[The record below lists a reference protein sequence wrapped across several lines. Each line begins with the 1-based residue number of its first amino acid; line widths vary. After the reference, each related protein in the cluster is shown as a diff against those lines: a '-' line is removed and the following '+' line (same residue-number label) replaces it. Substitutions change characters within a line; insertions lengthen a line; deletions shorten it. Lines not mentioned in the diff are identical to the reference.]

1 MPGARRCDEHENQLS
16 REQGPGNSSDKA
28 EASPARESQP
38 AGKQDNGK
46 EFKIHHYFDYV
57 AGTSTGG
64 QVSVSVISHTP
75 QADTSGSLS
84 AIMLS
89 RLQMDIGLALR
100 QYDIVGE
107 KVFSKP
113 RRLSLKHV
121 RRPKYRSTDM
131 NDALQEV
138 ISNALPRPMS
148 GQQDN
153 KVRARYSVKLQN
165 DNQYACHT

>member
-1 MPGARRCDEHENQLS
+1 
-16 REQGPGNSSDKA
+16 
-28 EASPARESQP
+28 
-38 AGKQDNGK
+38 
-46 EFKIHHYFDYV
+46 
-57 AGTSTGG
+57 
-64 QVSVSVISHTP
+64 
-75 QADTSGSLS
+75 
-84 AIMLS
+84 MLS
-89 RLQMDIGLALR
+89 RLQMDIDLALR

-107 KVFSKP
+107 KVFGRP

-138 ISNALPRPMS
+138 IGNALPRPMS